1 MKIGMTMVLLLEI
14 LTDDE
19 ALYVSTSLTGNP
31 NKTAD
36 VVRYDNAR
44 NPTMTCALYNYSA
57 SGNAYTGIS
66 DTIKFEGFVVDDD
79 TTSFLANTA
88 TDTLTVRGVGLST
101 LNLDTLVDSGDI
113 AISSFNLSRQG
124 GASATMPLGDRR
136 YPIGGTVSKLG
147 LIDMSVSIRILTQDG
162 YRQIYSLIEGD
173 RYDYVFLKTND
184 VDTPS
189 SSYKTYRMKL
199 NTGTLNKT
207 SELASQYT
215 ASLSLLVLGED
226 IT

>member
-1 MKIGMTMVLLLEI
+1 
-14 LTDDE
+14 
-19 ALYVSTSLTGNP
+19 
-31 NKTAD
+31 
-36 VVRYDNAR
+36 
-44 NPTMTCALYNYSA
+44 
-57 SGNAYTGIS
+57 
-66 DTIKFEGFVVDDD
+66 
-79 TTSFLANTA
+79 
-88 TDTLTVRGVGLST
+88 
-101 LNLDTLVDSGDI
+101 
-113 AISSFNLSRQG
+113 
-124 GASATMPLGDRR
+124 MPLGDRR

-147 LIDMSVSIRILTQDG
+147 LVDMSVSIRILTQDG

-173 RYDYVFLKTND
+173 RYDYVFLKTNNI
-184 VDTPS
+184 DTPS